1 MALSRRWLPWVVG
14 LEALIVIVGFL
25 MILFVLR

>member
-25 MILFVLR
+25 VVLLASR